1 MSGAIVEQV
10 HSNPVA
16 EFDQNCFAELYT
28 PRRKYTQVFI
38 KIILSAQLL
47 LLPKDRGQLFRRHMS
62 RSPQLSYIVRA
73 KFERNSTSRNIN
85 ASFSNFPL
93 FQFQLALIF
102 VSFRTMQ
109 WDVIDIRKNLGDF
122 WGILGDFGDFWGNFG
137 EFWGIFGEFLGGF
150 WGILEIL
157 GGILGNFGEF
167 RGISG
172 NFG

>member
-1 MSGAIVEQV
+1 MERSCINRNFKTQKCGERRNWNRSIRIQLLNLIEIV
-10 HSNPVA
+10 SPN
-16 EFDQNCFAELYT
+16 YT
-28 PRRKYTQVFI
+28 HRGENILVFI

-109 WDVIDIRKNLGDF
+109 
-122 WGILGDFGDFWGNFG
+122 
-137 EFWGIFGEFLGGF
+137 
-150 WGILEIL
+150 
-157 GGILGNFGEF
+157 
-167 RGISG
+167 
-172 NFG
+172 